1 MKQAYKKIPT
11 FKTKEHT
18 ADLVKVTD
26 KTIEKLLI
34 KALQKQFPDHVYIGE
49 DGASGVCTGQ
59 ELTDKPTWIID
70 PSMVSEVEFRQS
82 EPFFKFI

>member
-34 KALQKQFPDHVYIGE
+34 KALQKQFPDHVYIVP
-49 DGASGVCTGQ
+49 A
-59 ELTDKPTWIID
+59 KPTWIID

-82 EPFFKFI
+82 EPFFNFI

>member
-1 MKQAYKKIPT
+1 MKQAYKKVPT

-34 KALQKQFPDHVYIGE
+34 KAPQKQFPDHVYIGE
-49 DGASGVCTGQ
+49 EGTSGACTGQ

-70 PSMVSEVEFRQS
+70 VSMVSEVEFRQS
-82 EPFFKFI
+82 EPFFNFI